1 MDVPISSGVGN
12 KRKGRKTIAF
22 SETFKE
28 CSIDLTGKVEDS
40 IGKLGD
46 KIVATANQDI
56 PNDILDEVI
65 TSIQGLPHI
74 TPQQRIRGMHIIGRK
89 ASKARIF

>member
-1 MDVPISSGVGN
+1 M
-12 KRKGRKTIAF
+12 
-22 SETFKE
+22 
-28 CSIDLTGKVEDS
+28 TGKVEDS

-65 TSIQGLPHI
+65 TSIQGLPNI
-74 TPQQRIRGMHIIGRK
+74 TPQQRIRGMHIIGRN
-89 ASKARIF
+89 ASKARIFLKSSQQDKVVYIQMLGDGLLD